1 MPVVD
6 KLFGTAICCL
16 ACFIGIGDAF
26 AADKLSDARLDLSA
40 GFMQKPL
47 YVKQFYRESWN
58 RDNDVELST
67 VDQLEYIQKNNPGF
81 DQDTLDVMRRGTY
94 LFKKMDSGMKN
105 TDILSISSEIM
116 SNSPQAVDRLS
127 GQLKTD
133 ATLED
138 ALSAADIIEPA
149 ENLAEKV
156 YRGQAP
162 GRKGYQID
170 INQFK

>member
-6 KLFGTAICCL
+6 KLFRSAFCCL
-16 ACFIGIGDAF
+16 FCLTGISGAF

-67 VDQLEYIQKNNPGF
+67 VDQLEYLQKNNPGF
-81 DQDTLDVMRRGTY
+81 DQDTLDIMRRGTY

-116 SNSPQAVDRLS
+116 SDSPQAAGRLS
-127 GQLKTD
+127 GKLKTD
-133 ATLED
+133 ATLKD
-138 ALSAADIIEPA
+138 ALSAVDIIEPT
-149 ENLAEKV
+149 ENLAEKM
-156 YRGQAP
+156 YQGQAP

-170 INQFK
+170 IDQFK